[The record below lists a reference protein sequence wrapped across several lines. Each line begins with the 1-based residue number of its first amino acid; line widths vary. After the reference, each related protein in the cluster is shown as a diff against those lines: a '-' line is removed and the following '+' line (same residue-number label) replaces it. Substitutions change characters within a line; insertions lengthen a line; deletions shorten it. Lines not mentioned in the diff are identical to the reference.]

1 MLADTDGV
9 AAVFGLMGVI
19 VGALITSIA
28 GFYLV
33 RRREKKD
40 ARAARRI
47 IQSEL
52 KEAAQAIREALGAA
66 EWPAGW
72 TKKAWSESWSKYR
85 PVLAVDMKD
94 DQSFAAVA
102 SAYLFME
109 LLETGLA
116 AKKRPFVATDE
127 PFLREVSK
135 RINAAA
141 IALQPRR

>member
-1 MLADTDGV
+1 MLADADGV
-9 AAVFGLMGVI
+9 AAAFGLIGVI

-28 GFYLV
+28 SFYVV

-52 KEAAQAIREALGAA
+52 KEATQAVHEALGAA

-109 LLETGLA
+109 LLESGLA
-116 AKKRPFVATDE
+116 AKKRTFVATDE

-135 RINAAA
+135 RINTAA

>member
-1 MLADTDGV
+1 
-9 AAVFGLMGVI
+9 
-19 VGALITSIA
+19 
-28 GFYLV
+28 V

-52 KEAAQAIREALGAA
+52 KEAAQAIHEALGAA
-66 EWPAGW
+66 GWPAGW
-72 TKKAWSESWSKYR
+72 TKKAWSASWSKYR
-85 PVLAVDMKD
+85 PVLAVEMKD
-94 DQSFAAVA
+94 DQDFAAVA

-135 RINAAA
+135 RINTAA

>member
-1 MLADTDGV
+1 MLADADGV
-9 AAVFGLMGVI
+9 AAAFGLIGVI

-28 GFYLV
+28 SFYLV

-52 KEAAQAIREALGAA
+52 KEATQAIHEALGAA

-72 TKKAWSESWSKYR
+72 TKKAWSASWSKYR

-109 LLETGLA
+109 LLESGLA